1 MFDPVDAVNSYYHI
15 KYRIR
20 ELFLY
25 KYPSMYLQN
34 TQIFSKNDSN
44 VIIQKFRGIRFEKVT
59 KPVLINSENENVKQD
74 ESLTSSLLLANI
86 IIPTENVNND
96 RYKKSKKKLSKND
109 YYRRNRNNQQ
119 QFELHKKNIKN
130 KYNKKLNKLLK
141 TENRMT
147 KSINNDD
154 LLYYVYHDIP
164 NIVTYYDGF
173 CYINNDYCDQHGDFI
188 EQNEYDDCYDDC
200 YEEYNYRGYYYDEYY

>member
-1 MFDPVDAVNSYYHI
+1 MFDPVDAVNSYYHM
-15 KYRIR
+15 KYQIR

-34 TQIFSKNDSN
+34 TQIVSKDNAN
-44 VIIQKFRGIRFEKVT
+44 IIIQNFKGIRFEKVT
-59 KPVLINSENENVKQD
+59 EQVLINSENENVKQG
-74 ESLTSSLLLANI
+74 ESLTSSLLPANI
-86 IIPTENVNND
+86 IILTENVNND

-119 QFELHKKNIKN
+119 QFE
-130 KYNKKLNKLLK
+130 LNKLLK

-188 EQNEYDDCYDDC
+188 EQNEYDEYDGCYDEYDDC
-200 YEEYNYRGYYYDEYY
+200 YEEYDYRSYYYDDY